1 MFSDYYIIELIKN
14 LKNKKT
20 GNPLARNTIIKYISM
35 FYQMSSTSILNIINY
50 LIEHQ
55 NDKLLINLKF
65 SEIKNQVWL
74 TKNRNDVNEANSFAY
89 FIFLNQIL
97 NLIPNIESILDKSI
111 FDKIHKHSKETHVK
125 KVEFQ
130 DNKVTFGELKIN
142 WKDYVSSVNEL
153 TNNPN
158 VNIRDKILFN
168 LYRVIPLRD
177 DFGDV
182 PLFEY
187 DDDNYDKNYFNIT
200 TKVLHIRKYKTKNK
214 YGNQQF
220 VLPDYLN
227 KLIIS
232 QYLIGKKY
240 LITNNFDEIYADGKL
255 SRYIRIIT
263 PQYFGKSI
271 NIDDIRHSVVTYF
284 NENKSLSQRRKLS
297 KIMLHSL
304 ETANNVYNREG
315 KIK

>member
-1 MFSDYYIIELIKN
+1 MFSDAYIIELIKN

-20 GNPLARNTIIKYISM
+20 GKNLARNTIIKYMSM
-35 FYQMSSTSILNIINY
+35 FYEMSSTSILNIINY

-65 SEIKNQVWL
+65 NEIKNQVWL
-74 TKNRNDVNEANSFAY
+74 SKNRNEINQGNSFAY

-97 NLIPNIESILDKSI
+97 NLLPNIESILDKSI
-111 FDKIHKHSKETHVK
+111 FDKIHKHSKETHIK

-142 WKDYVSSVNEL
+142 WKDYVSVVNKL
-153 TNNPN
+153 TDDPN

-240 LITNNFDEIYADGKL
+240 LITNNFNERYADGKL

-297 KIMLHSL
+297 KIMLHNL